1 MKQSEIARWLKVITC
16 AIGILGAVFFF
27 FLVPILA
34 EEMKQGYPEAAF
46 LYWPG
51 LIYGYV
57 IAAGCYAILYQ
68 FWTVCREIGRD
79 NSFSKENAAAF
90 KKISRLAVALAGVWS
105 AGFAGLII
113 IGYVQPA
120 IMLFIIFA
128 VFLSFVVAIC
138 AAALSHLV
146 WKAYELRQE
155 NELTI

>member
-1 MKQSEIARWLKVITC
+1 MKQSEIAKWLKLITW

-27 FLVPILA
+27 FLMPILA
-34 EEMKQGYPEAAF
+34 EEMKRGFPEAAY

-51 LIYGYV
+51 LVYGYV
-57 IAAGCYAILYQ
+57 IAAGCYAILFQ

-90 KKISRLAVALAGVWS
+90 KKISTLALVLAGVWF
-105 AGFAGLII
+105 AGFAGLIVI
-113 IGYVQPA
+113 RCVQPA
-120 IMLFIIFA
+120 LMLFIIFA
-128 VFLSFVVAIC
+128 IFLSFVVAIC

-146 WKAYELRQE
+146 WKAYELKQE